1 MQTKNYTTDLLPLIK
16 SLCGVEFAAIEL
28 PRIKAMINSRA
39 KRAYRA
45 SNFWPRFLVV
55 GESRTVTNG
64 YVPWTESGL
73 DSVDTFILIHRTE
86 PYVLESAQDFD
97 FYVNFNG
104 AKITDGSL
112 NSSAAFV
119 TYKKQTTDVYGDGT
133 SGTTTSIPDEWFEY
147 LAHGTY
153 SDWLRAEGQMEK
165 AVVADQEAM
174 DKLTDE
180 LIRIDEMRSTALV
193 STRIQTNANMQSRW
207 SY

>member
-97 FYVNFNG
+97 FYVDFNG

-165 AVVADQEAM
+165 AVVADREAM

>member
-55 GESRTVTNG
+55 GQSRTVTNG

-73 DSVDTFILIHRTE
+73 DSVDTFIMIHRTE

-153 SDWLRAEGQMEK
+153 S
-165 AVVADQEAM
+165 VSYTH
-174 DKLTDE
+174 LT
-180 LIRIDEMRSTALV
+180 LPTKRIV
-193 STRIQTNANMQSRW
+193 
-207 SY
+207 

>member
-55 GESRTVTNG
+55 GQSRTVTNG

-73 DSVDTFILIHRTE
+73 DSVDTFIMIHRTE